1 LNIDE
6 KIIQLFWARSDDAIN
21 LCSQQYGRYCHT
33 IASHILA
40 NREDSDECVNDTWL
54 RVWHSIPPNKP
65 TSLQAYLGRITR
77 NLALDRYRHNNAQ
90 LRGAGQMPLALE
102 ELVSCIPVHDDPTLV
117 LDQQFTAELI
127 NSFLASLPS
136 ESRRVFIRRYWYF
149 STVRE
154 IAFDFHMTQSKVK
167 TLLYR
172 TRQQLKAFL
181 EQKGVYIGTNQA
193 H

>member
-1 LNIDE
+1 MDDRQ
-6 KIIQLFWARSDDAIN
+6 IIALYNERSEAA
-21 LCSQQYGRYCHT
+21 LSETATKYGKYCRT
-33 IASHILA
+33 IAYNILY
-40 NREDSDECVNDTWL
+40 NEEDSEECVNDTWL
-54 RVWHSIPPNKP
+54 RAWEAIPPQYPSKL
-65 TSLQAYLGRITR
+65 SAFLGKITR

-90 LRGAGQMPLALE
+90 LRGAGQVPLALE
-102 ELVSCIPVHDDPTLV
+102 ELMSCIPVHDDPALV

-127 NSFLASLPS
+127 NSFLAALPS

-181 EQKGVYIGTNQA
+181 EQKGVYIGTNQT